1 MKNSSL
7 DLKQDF
13 QFVIRPS
20 SIQGKGLFAAQKIPE
35 GEWVIEYTGQKVSRR
50 EGARRER
57 FYNSIGYSLLFDLD
71 DCYLDGLIGGNESIY
86 INHSL
91 RPNLEARVR
100 KGGVWF
106 YSLRAIRKGEEL
118 TFDYGFDPV
127 KPKPR

>member
-1 MKNSSL
+1 MRNAPTL
-7 DLKQDF
+7 VKQDYK
-13 QFVIRPS
+13 FVIRPS
-20 SIQGKGLFAAQKIPE
+20 RIQGRGLFTAQRIPE

-57 FYNSIGYSLLFDLD
+57 YYNSIGYSLLFDLD

-100 KGGVWF
+100 RGGVWF
-106 YSLRAIRKGEEL
+106 HSLRTIRKGEEL
-118 TFDYGFDPV
+118 TFDYGFDPTR
-127 KPKPR
+127 PFMR

>member
-1 MKNSSL
+1 MRKSSSVA
-7 DLKQDF
+7 KQEYKV
-13 QFVIRPS
+13 VIRPS
-20 SIQGKGLFAAQKIPE
+20 RIQGKGLFAAQKIPE
-35 GEWVIEYTGQKVSRR
+35 GEWVMRYTGQKVSRR

-57 FYNSIGYSLLFDLD
+57 YYNSIGYSLLFDLE

-91 RPNLEARVR
+91 SPNLEARVR
-100 KGGVWF
+100 RGGVWF
-106 YSLRAIRKGEEL
+106 HSLRAIGKGEEL